1 MVSPVQAL
9 RRLSRRDSTPEHHAS
24 YVEQLTPETNHRGA
38 AIIMCAN
45 VETALDAALQSML
58 FLDETS
64 TLLDGEDQFSS
75 LAKKIELGYA
85 LRIYGLQTRANL
97 TTMRH
102 LRNAFAHAKIPLTF
116 DTPEVD
122 AVCQQ
127 FTIMGVLA
135 PSIMRTAP
143 IASEMTARQLFEETA
158 NVLAHNLIWWS
169 LEPVQEIHHDAL
181 KPEIEHDPAYEIY
194 RRKPP
199 LP

>member
-9 RRLSRRDSTPEHHAS
+9 RKLSRRDSTPEHHAA

-85 LRIYGLQTRANL
+85 LRIYGPQSRANL

-116 DTPEVD
+116 DTPEVAAD
-122 AVCQQ
+122 A
-127 FTIMGVLA
+127 
-135 PSIMRTAP
+135 SNSR
-143 IASEMTARQLFEETA
+143 SWR
-158 NVLAHNLIWWS
+158 
-169 LEPVQEIHHDAL
+169 
-181 KPEIEHDPAYEIY
+181 
-194 RRKPP
+194 
-199 LP
+199 

>member
-9 RRLSRRDSTPEHHAS
+9 RKLSRRDSTPEHHAA

-85 LRIYGLQTRANL
+85 LRIYGPQVRSNL
-97 TTMRH
+97 TIMRH

-116 DTPEVD
+116 DTPGSRRRLSAIHD
-122 AVCQQ
+122 HGGNWSFHHAHSTQ
-127 FTIMGVLA
+127 
-135 PSIMRTAP
+135 PHRHDNSTA
-143 IASEMTARQLFEETA
+143 I
-158 NVLAHNLIWWS
+158 
-169 LEPVQEIHHDAL
+169 
-181 KPEIEHDPAYEIY
+181 
-194 RRKPP
+194 
-199 LP
+199 